1 MKNNHGFKIGQK
13 IETTVLFGATKIV
26 CDNMQA
32 FLEDQIKEKAIL
44 EIPNETTIGML
55 LESSQIQ
62 EITDHNGENKLRVLL
77 VGLIV
82 KLG

>member
-1 MKNNHGFKIGQK
+1 MNKKKFLTESDRK
-13 IETTVLFGATKIV
+13 KIV
-26 CDNMQA
+26 SD
-32 FLEDQIKEKAIL
+32 KEKAIL